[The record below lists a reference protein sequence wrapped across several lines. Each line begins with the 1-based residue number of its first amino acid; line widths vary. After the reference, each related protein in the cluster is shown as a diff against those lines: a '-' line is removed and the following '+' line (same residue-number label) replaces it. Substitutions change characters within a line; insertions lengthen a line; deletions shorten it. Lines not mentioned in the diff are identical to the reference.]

1 MKFTSSQDYNG
12 NNDGNRW
19 QVMVGM
25 RGLNAAPYGKGWG
38 TMSVD
43 PAFVSEFKSGD
54 TRRSAS
60 IIDWEAEGITS
71 LAAFGDTYRDQREY
85 KGYTIKKYS
94 PLCYADGTSAS
105 KEDGSGDFQLSNH
118 QDYVIMR
125 YADVL
130 LMAAELGSPKAQ
142 EYFDEVRKRAYTSE
156 GTLSANYSQLPV
168 TKENIMQERRLEFA
182 FESINYWDLLRQGVD
197 YAASK
202 LALSEKQ
209 VYSGGIV
216 DFITISA
223 DRIRTTKGLSQ
234 IPYNQITLSNGTLV
248 QNAGW

>member
-85 KGYTIKKYS
+85 TGYTIKNI
-94 PLCYADGTSAS
+94 L
-105 KEDGSGDFQLSNH
+105 H
-118 QDYVIMR
+118 YVMLT
-125 YADVL
+125 VL
-130 LMAAELGSPKAQ
+130 LHQ
-142 EYFDEVRKRAYTSE
+142 RKMVLVIFSYLIIR
-156 GTLSANYSQLPV
+156 
-168 TKENIMQERRLEFA
+168 IM
-182 FESINYWDLLRQGVD
+182 
-197 YAASK
+197 
-202 LALSEKQ
+202 
-209 VYSGGIV
+209 
-216 DFITISA
+216 
-223 DRIRTTKGLSQ
+223 
-234 IPYNQITLSNGTLV
+234 
-248 QNAGW
+248 